1 MVGLQKNC
9 MIQGSHGGNI
19 LAVAAALGCGVTEL
33 LDMSSNLTP
42 LGPVPGLPDV
52 LRDKLDEIAFL
63 PETDSETLRRAFAG
77 KYALGVEQVLV
88 GNGTTEFIYAL
99 PAALGLRRAV
109 IINPTYGDYFRACSW
124 MGMEVAGFDLQAGD
138 DFAVDFPRLDTLLQG
153 GELVFICN
161 PNNPTGLVIR
171 SEELLE
177 FVVSHKKSH
186 FLVDESYMPFVREMS
201 LLHLPLP
208 ENLFVLFSAS
218 KIYGIP
224 GLRLGFLVAT
234 AGNMALLA
242 GRSKPWGVNR
252 LAQVAG
258 EYLLQQAD
266 DYVESVVSFVET
278 ERPAF
283 AAELARLPGVEVIPG
298 RANFILCRL
307 TEKMNAPCLREKMLA
322 HRIIIRDCSNFAG
335 LDDQYFRLS
344 LKETAENR
352 RCLQAMEEVLGG
364 SS

>member
-1 MVGLQKNC
+1 MVGLQNNPI
-9 MIQGSHGGNI
+9 MQGSHGGNI
-19 LAVAAALGCGVTEL
+19 LALAAALGCRVTDL

-42 LGPVPGLPDV
+42 LGPVPGLSGV

-63 PETDSETLRRAFAG
+63 PETDSETLRHTFAA
-77 KYALGVEQVLV
+77 KYACGFEQVLV

-109 IINPTYGDYFRACSW
+109 IINPTYGDYFRACTW
-124 MGMEVAGFDLQAGD
+124 MGMEIAGVDLLPED
-138 DFAVDFPRLDTLLQG
+138 DFALHFSRLDEALQG

-161 PNNPTGLVIR
+161 PNNPTGQVIP
-171 SEELLE
+171 SAELLE
-177 FVVSHKKSH
+177 FVVGHKKSH
-186 FLVDESYMPFVREMS
+186 FLVDESYLPFVREDS

-224 GLRLGFLVAT
+224 GLRLGFLIAT
-234 AGNMALLA
+234 ARNMALLA

-266 DYVESVVSFVET
+266 GYVGSVVRFLER

-283 AAELARLPGVEVIPG
+283 AAALAGLPGVAVVPG

-307 TEKMNAPCLREKMLA
+307 LEKMNAPCLREKMLA

-335 LDDQYFRLS
+335 LSDQYFRLS
-344 LKETAENR
+344 LKEPAQNR
-352 RCLQAMEEVLGG
+352 RCLQALEEIFFRF
-364 SS
+364 